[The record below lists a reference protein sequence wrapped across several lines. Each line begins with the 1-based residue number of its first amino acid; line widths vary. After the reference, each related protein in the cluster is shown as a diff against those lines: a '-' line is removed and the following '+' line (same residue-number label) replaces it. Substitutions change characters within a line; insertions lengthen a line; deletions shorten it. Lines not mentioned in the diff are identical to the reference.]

1 MVVVV
6 VLVVMAYGGMVATQ
20 VVVVEVAIEF
30 QGVPRVFRIG
40 HKENMVIEYVYFDP
54 GQAECKKNYCI
65 PQTLYPSKFD
75 GVAI

>member
-1 MVVVV
+1 MVFFNAEHEKCSPDKKYDKV
-6 VLVVMAYGGMVATQ
+6 VLL
-20 VVVVEVAIEF
+20 AIEF

-40 HKENMVIEYVYFDP
+40 HKENMVIEYVYFDRR
-54 GQAECKKNYCI
+54 QAECKKKYCI

>member
-1 MVVVV
+1 MRESVP
-6 VLVVMAYGGMVATQ
+6 VLIHYMPW
-20 VVVVEVAIEF
+20 VAIEF

-54 GQAECKKNYCI
+54 GQADCKKNYCI